1 MSCSGGLAV
10 VVCLA
15 STTGKVVGKPFLKSW
30 VDVCVEYF
38 VYE

>member
-1 MSCSGGLAV
+1 M
-10 VVCLA
+10 CLA

-30 VDVCVEYF
+30 MDVCVEYF

>member
-10 VVCLA
+10 VMFLA
-15 STTGKVVGKPFLKSW
+15 STTGKVVGKPFLKGW